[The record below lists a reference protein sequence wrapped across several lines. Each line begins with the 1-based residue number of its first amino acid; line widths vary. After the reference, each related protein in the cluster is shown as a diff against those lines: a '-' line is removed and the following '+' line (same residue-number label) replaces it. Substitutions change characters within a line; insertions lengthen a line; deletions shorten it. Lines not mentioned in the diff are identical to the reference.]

1 MQYYGDE
8 LNRCCSSVDAIAEQS
23 DVHMH
28 PSSSPCQRH
37 DTSLRLESIRGK
49 GTDDKGIFEAFEK
62 RPDAIMFISGLW
74 SIGWILLLQHHAKF
88 VDFATEWTKAK
99 VVLAESH
106 LLALGSPVGIM

>member
-28 PSSSPCQRH
+28 PSSSPCQRL
-37 DTSLRLESIRGK
+37 DTSLRLESIREK

-62 RPDAIMFISGLW
+62 RPDAIMFISG
-74 SIGWILLLQHHAKF
+74 WILLLQDHAKF
-88 VDFATEWTKAK
+88 VVFATEWTKAK
-99 VVLAESH
+99 VVLGESH